1 MSDLFNDNSSE
12 SFYDPTQDENKYEP
26 LAEGDYEAHVIG
38 LELKENITVQ
48 GKFLADIFIPNF
60 KVASDNGKNKRVKS
74 KGIFRFKTPDKD
86 QYPDL
91 SSNSGS
97 NKTYMN
103 FISVMGINP
112 TEKEVD
118 GKKVFSLPF
127 ATSSDIEGKACTIR
141 VEHDKWTNRDGEEVT
156 TPKVVNVFKWEG
168 GEDEDGLPF

>member
-97 NKTYMN
+97 NPSN
-103 FISVMGINP
+103 GAIFLDVNADPINP
-112 TEKEVD
+112 HYLGEWDQNYIHDGMVRGDTMYAGCIYAGELFIVD
-118 GKKVFSLPF
+118 VIKTQPESFTGICL
-127 ATSSDIEGKACTIR
+127 
-141 VEHDKWTNRDGEEVT
+141 
-156 TPKVVNVFKWEG
+156 
-168 GEDEDGLPF
+168 